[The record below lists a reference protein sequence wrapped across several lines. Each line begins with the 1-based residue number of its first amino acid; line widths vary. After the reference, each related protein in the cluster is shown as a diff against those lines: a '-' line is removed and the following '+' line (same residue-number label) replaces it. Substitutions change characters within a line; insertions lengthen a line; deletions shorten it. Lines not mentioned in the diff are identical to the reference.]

1 MSSCIFCSITSR
13 QSPAR
18 IVYEDELALVFPPLA
33 PIAPVHLLII
43 PKKHI
48 ESVNTVLPE
57 DEPLLG
63 HLVSVAQ
70 KLAAENGIARSGY
83 RLVTNT
89 GPDGGQSV
97 FHLHFH
103 LIGGRH
109 LPFRFD

>member
-1 MSSCIFCSITSR
+1 MSSCIFCSIVSH
-13 QSPAR
+13 QSPAH

-43 PKKHI
+43 PKRHI
-48 ESVNTVLPE
+48 ESVNTICAG
-57 DEPLLG
+57 DEALLG
-63 HLVSVAQ
+63 HLFSVAQ
-70 KLAAENGIARSGY
+70 KLALEHGIDRSGY

-97 FHLHFH
+97 FHLHLH

-109 LPFRFD
+109 LPFRFE

>member
-1 MSSCIFCSITSR
+1 MTSCIFCEIAAH
-13 QSPAR
+13 QAQAR
-18 IVYEDELALVFPPLA
+18 IVYEDDLALAFPPLS

-48 ESVNTVLPE
+48 ESVNTIQAE
-57 DEPLLG
+57 DEILLG
-63 HLVSVAQ
+63 RLLTIAQ
-70 KLAAENGIARSGY
+70 KLAEQEGIARSGY
-83 RLVTNT
+83 RLVTNI

-97 FHLHFH
+97 YHLHFH

>member
-1 MSSCIFCSITSR
+1 MSACIFCEIAAH
-13 QSPAR
+13 QAPAR
-18 IVYEDELALVFPPLA
+18 IVYEDELVLAFPPLS

-48 ESVNTVLPE
+48 ESVNTLQAE
-57 DEPLLG
+57 DEVVLG
-63 HLVSVAQ
+63 KMMILAK
-70 KLAAENGIARSGY
+70 KLADQEGIARSGY